1 LGGPGFRFALLQKL
15 SFERLVSRKNRL
27 LIEFIVANPPSNAR
41 IIAANR
47 IKQRIDITFRRN
59 ARSHPVQV

>member
-1 LGGPGFRFALLQKL
+1 LGGLVFRFAILQKL
-15 SFERLVSRKNRL
+15 SFERFVSRKNHL
-27 LIEFIVANPPSNAR
+27 LIKFIMADPPSNAC

-47 IKQRIDITFRRN
+47 VKQRIDITFRRN